1 MIKKIIYLLIIIFS
15 INFVFS
21 FPIGF
26 DNPNLP
32 KLEKEEVNGILN
44 ITYTNITYE
53 GVDFS
58 VVQNWS
64 DDNCPSGYYAYSRYQ
79 NGTWK
84 CREDTGGGGG
94 ETYYAGDDIEIDGSN
109 IISVNRTSL
118 QNFFDTIYVKLSEI
132 VGLVGNWS
140 EDKSNYYNTTQSD
153 DRFIN
158 RDGDTNITGNFY
170 FNSSYVVYDNNSNN
184 FFYDIDGEYHHQNAD
199 AETLDEVLANVF
211 ITPLNITTFHNS
223 TGDYVNI
230 TSEYS
235 RQVLKWIKGKI
246 IYATIKSEIYTI
258 EEKINERK
266 EWDKEMCEKI
276 LKETGYSMNNAL
288 VSYYFK
294 GKIEEPN

>member
-84 CREDTGGGGG
+84 CREDTGGSGGDNISMHPDRDRIVKLQSKLSKKRWSDP
-94 ETYYAGDDIEIDGSN
+94 EYHERVQENREKSMRTTKHRQLRSKIAKNLWQNPKYKEKTVSKLKQTLNTKESRDKRSN
-109 IISVNRTSL
+109 IHKELWKDPEFKQKMLNIMRSDQHRK
-118 QNFFDTIYVKLSEI
+118 KLSDNAKK
-132 VGLVGNWS
+132 LYKGN
-140 EDKSNYYNTTQSD
+140 TCPC
-153 DRFIN
+153 
-158 RDGDTNITGNFY
+158 NF
-170 FNSSYVVYDNNSNN
+170 S
-184 FFYDIDGEYHHQNAD
+184 
-199 AETLDEVLANVF
+199 
-211 ITPLNITTFHNS
+211 
-223 TGDYVNI
+223 
-230 TSEYS
+230 
-235 RQVLKWIKGKI
+235 
-246 IYATIKSEIYTI
+246 
-258 EEKINERK
+258 
-266 EWDKEMCEKI
+266 
-276 LKETGYSMNNAL
+276 
-288 VSYYFK
+288 
-294 GKIEEPN
+294 